1 MAKETIELEVKSNV
15 GEVTKDAAGLASEF
29 KIMGVSL
36 NSVKAGL
43 VSVGKTAKTM
53 FATMKAGI
61 MSTGIGAL
69 LIAVTALV
77 SYFTNTKR
85 GADKLAQAM
94 SALGAIVDAI
104 TDAFS
109 RLGETMVAAF
119 ENPQKA
125 VEQLY
130 SVIQNQLVN
139 RLDGLIKGFGALGDV
154 IKSVFTLDF
163 EGAAEGAKSF
173 GDALLQTTT
182 GLDAEQRKEFVD
194 SIKEMGAEMARE
206 AAAMAALT
214 KRTQQLRDADNAFMI
229 QKAATRQEIEKARLI
244 AEDETKS
251 AQERLDNLK
260 KALELE
266 AETTEKEIALARER
280 MRIKEAEMA
289 LSENSAQDE
298 QDLARLRADIIEKE
312 TASVKMRRRVVT
324 EVNALDREIAA
335 EQKARAKEK
344 QDEEDAKIAKA
355 KSEAAIL
362 LALQQENTLALITD
376 LEKRA
381 MEELRIQEEKEL
393 ASAELL
399 ENSEL
404 VKAEIRT
411 KFDRKRLEAE
421 AKFSKQQVKWS
432 GMTADQQVGIASNAA
447 GDMATILGEET
458 AAGKAFAIAQT
469 TMDTYASATAAYK
482 SLAGIGPAGP
492 ALGAVAAGAAIAAG
506 LANVASIVATPVPGG
521 GGGGG
526 GGSRGGGGAAPTT
539 PAPQMMSGAF
549 ELTGGVEPE
558 PVKAF
563 VVTDEM
569 TNSQN
574 QLANIRRR
582 ATI

>member
-1 MAKETIELEVKSNV
+1 MAKSKETIELEVKSNV
-15 GEVTKDAAGLASEF
+15 GEVSKDAAGLASEF

-36 NSVKAGL
+36 NSLKLGF
-43 VSVGKTAKTM
+43 VSVGKTAKAM

-69 LIAVTALV
+69 LIAVTALI

-85 GADKLAQAM
+85 GADKLAQGM
-94 SALGAIVDAI
+94 SALGAVVDAI

-109 RLGETMVAAF
+109 KLGETMVAAF

-125 VEQLY
+125 VEQLWEI
-130 SVIQNQLVN
+130 IQNQLVN
-139 RLDGLIKGFGALGDV
+139 RLDGLIMGFGALGDV

-163 EGAAEGAKSF
+163 EGAAEGAKAF
-173 GDALLQTTT
+173 GDALLQTST

-194 SIKEMGAEMARE
+194 SIKEMGAEIARE

-266 AETTEKEIALARER
+266 ASTTEKEIALAKER
-280 MRIKEAEMA
+280 MLIQQAEMA

-298 QDLARLRADIIEKE
+298 QDLARLKADIIEKE

-324 EVNALDREIAA
+324 EVNALEREIAA
-335 EQKARAKEK
+335 EKKARAKED
-344 QDEEDAKIAKA
+344 QDAEDAKIAKA
-355 KSEAAIL
+355 ESEAAIL
-362 LALQQENTLALITD
+362 LALQQENTLALIKD
-376 LEKRA
+376 LKTRA
-381 MEELRIQEEKEL
+381 LEELRIQEEKEI

-399 ENSEL
+399 ENSEA
-404 VKAEIRT
+404 VKAEIRK
-411 KFDRKRLEAE
+411 KFDRLRNDAD
-421 AKFSKQQVKWS
+421 AKFSKKQVKWS
-432 GMTADQQVGIASNAA
+432 KMTKDEQLGIASSTA
-447 GDMATILGEET
+447 GDMAKIMGEET
-458 AAGKAFAIAQT
+458 EAGKAFAITQAT
-469 TMDTYASATAAYK
+469 IDTYKSATSAY
-482 SLAGIGPAGP
+482 SAMSGIPVVGP

-506 LANVASIVATPVPGG
+506 LANVAAISSTGGGG

-526 GGSRGGGGAAPTT
+526 GGSVPAAPAP

-549 ELTGGVEPE
+549 ELTGGEAPE
-558 PVKAF
+558 PLRAY

-582 ATI
+582 STI